1 MKLEDLKV
9 GSIIMHADAKTNPIH
24 TGTIYIVLKIDKEH
38 EDIEA
43 CCVNSQIDI
52 AIVEVRHISTRS
64 ISEYNTLTQIVLA
77 PPADNLS
84 VAKKDLYIRWG
95 IGKKPSLGK
104 VGVKTPYKLENGR
117 NLFVGDVVSIK
128 NDYIEKKDCLVV
140 YDEDDGYYVMGI
152 ASGCNSKTG
161 EIKDFTVSLEKSFSD
176 IKKWRHFCDC
186 LVPKRHRSRRL
197 PAYRIGGQLTILT
210 RRRLEASRMPLP
222 CSGL

>member
-1 MKLEDLKV
+1 MKLEELKV
-9 GSIIMHADAKTNPIH
+9 GALIMHADAKTNPIH

-43 CCVNSQIDI
+43 CCVNSQIGI
-52 AIVEVRHISTRS
+52 AIGEVRHISTRS
-64 ISEYNTLTQIVLA
+64 ISEYNMLTQIVLA

-84 VAKKDLYIRWG
+84 VAKKDLYIRWAF
-95 IGKKPSLGK
+95 GKKTSLGK

-128 NDYIEKKDCLVV
+128 DDYMEEKDCLVV

-152 ASGCNSKTG
+152 ASKCNSKTG

-176 IKKWRHFCDC
+176 IKNGDTFATGCFPNGIEVVDF
-186 LVPKRHRSRRL
+186 PPTESE
-197 PAYRIGGQLTILT
+197 GN
-210 RRRLEASRMPLP
+210 
-222 CSGL
+222 